1 MAELASR
8 FDLAAFTEG
17 LSRLSASRKFGLA
30 VGLAAAIALV
40 TGMYLWTSQPEYKVL
55 FSNLS
60 GRDGGAVIDALTQLN
75 VPFKTAEGGGAILV
89 PEDQVYDVRFR
100 LASQG
105 LPRGGNIGFELM
117 EAQKF
122 GMSQFQEQVQYQR
135 ALAGELARS
144 IESLSAVEG
153 ARVHL
158 AIPKPTVFAR
168 ERQKPS
174 ASVVLKLFPGRVLEA
189 GQVAGIQHLVASGV
203 PEMPLSGVSVV
214 DHNGNLLSTP
224 ERKGQSTLDP
234 SQRDL
239 VRQMEQDYAARIERI
254 LAPMVGAD
262 NVRAQVTAELDFS
275 EVEQTS
281 ETYRPNANPQ
291 EASIRSQQSSES
303 GAGLGANAA
312 GIPGALSNQPPGPA
326 SAPLATQGAPGP
338 NAAPGTA
345 ATGGAGSREQ
355 TINYEVDKTIRHVR
369 QPTGTIKRLSAA
381 VVVNY
386 RAAVAA
392 EGKPPE
398 SKPLTPQEMTQINNL
413 VKEALGFSEPRGDTV
428 NVVNAAFTAPP
439 APEATPIWKDPD
451 TLSTAKSVLKNLIL
465 WGLVFYLVFGVLRPL
480 MRDLAKP
487 PEAAAGAAEG
497 AAAGAAGATGAAGD
511 EAGATV
517 TLTGY
522 EKTLQGARDMAKQD
536 PALVAGVVKEWVAA
550 E

>member
-8 FDLAAFTEG
+8 LDFAAFTEG
-17 LSRLSASRKFGLA
+17 FSRLSVSRKLGLG
-30 VGLAAAIALV
+30 VGIAAAIALIV
-40 TGMYLWTSQPEYKVL
+40 GVFLWSSQPEYKVL

-89 PEDQVYDVRFR
+89 PSDQVYDVRFR

-117 EAQKF
+117 ETQKF

-144 IESLSAVEG
+144 IESLTAVEG

-174 ASVVLKLFPGRVLEA
+174 ASVVIKLFPGRAIEP

-214 DHNGNLLSTP
+214 DHNGNLLTSP
-224 ERKGQSTLDP
+224 ERRGSSTLDP

-239 VRQMEQDYAARIERI
+239 VRQMEQDFATRIERI
-254 LAPMVGAD
+254 LAPMVGTD
-262 NVRAQVTAELDFS
+262 NVRAQVTADLDFA

-281 ETYRPNANPQ
+281 ETFRPNANPQ
-291 EASIRSQQSSES
+291 DASIRSQQSSES
-303 GAGLGANAA
+303 GGAGGGNSAA
-312 GIPGALSNQPPGPA
+312 GIPGALSNQPPGPS
-326 SAPLATQGAPGP
+326 SAPLTAQGAPGP
-338 NAAPGTA
+338 NAPPGA
-345 ATGGAGSREQ
+345 AGAGGAGGGAREQ
-355 TINYEVDKTIRHVR
+355 TINYELDKTIRHVR

-386 RAAVAA
+386 RGGLDKD
-392 EGKPPE
+392 GKPLAA
-398 SKPLTPQEMTQINNL
+398 KPLTPQEMTQVNNL
-413 VKEALGFSEPRGDTV
+413 VKEALGFSAQRGDTV

-439 APEATPIWKDPD
+439 PPEETPLWKDPD
-451 TLSTAKSVLKNLIL
+451 TLSGAKSLFKNLIL

-480 MRDLAKP
+480 LRDLAKP
-487 PEAAAGAAEG
+487 PEPVAG
-497 AAAGAAGATGAAGD
+497 
-511 EAGATV
+511 EAGATAGEAGAEGEEGGAHV
-517 TLTGY
+517 TLSGY
-522 EKTLQGARDMAKQD
+522 EKNLQTAKDMSKQD